1 MRLRRAALH
10 AFLLV
15 LPLWWVASGR
25 AAAGPAVDLHQL
37 RWYVHVDLIDAGAGR
52 DLAFWQAAIDD
63 AAKGANRLLEGGQ
76 GPFDRA
82 CCTRITRAANVTTFG
97 SPGDGRDVLDSAAEQ
112 NYFNT
117 AGGAGSAAFLID
129 SISYCGGSAP
139 AAVGCAERPACDS
152 NGNDNPNLWMV
163 ATADAFDSDILAA
176 VVAHER
182 GHNACRQHVATAECQ
197 IMQASIFVPGRGGC
211 LSAAECTSYRS
222 ARTTTASGQECTCI
236 TAAGATEADA
246 TTCAGAPLGLCSGG
260 LCGNALGSAG
270 VRLIAA
276 AAPGSAAG
284 GPPDDALEI
293 SALSGDWSVMAQF
306 APTSDDVRAL
316 AYAHDSSTLFGVV
329 PTVTNDRI
337 VTIDPSTG
345 LITATVGIRANGALE
360 IVSMAY
366 DPGDTSGPGDDR
378 LLVLEAGGP
387 AGELWAIDPA
397 SPSTATLLGSIT
409 WSPASLFTGLA
420 YDSLHDRLFAA
431 TPFGPDGLYEIHLA
445 GCSPSPC
452 ESEQIAGAGLYRENA
467 SLAFSPVTGM
477 LYLIGTAFD
486 GQRTF
491 YDVVDPSSGT
501 SIETL
506 SLDTFTPAGLAALP
520 EPFGAISWL
529 PGVLGVIVAY
539 RARHGRNLRWRGWR
553 SSPSVDRGE
562 WRQR

>member
-1 MRLRRAALH
+1 
-10 AFLLV
+10 
-15 LPLWWVASGR
+15 
-25 AAAGPAVDLHQL
+25 
-37 RWYVHVDLIDAGAGR
+37 
-52 DLAFWQAAIDD
+52 
-63 AAKGANRLLEGGQ
+63 
-76 GPFDRA
+76 
-82 CCTRITRAANVTTFG
+82 
-97 SPGDGRDVLDSAAEQ
+97 
-112 NYFNT
+112 
-117 AGGAGSAAFLID
+117 
-129 SISYCGGSAP
+129 
-139 AAVGCAERPACDS
+139 
-152 NGNDNPNLWMV
+152 
-163 ATADAFDSDILAA
+163 
-176 VVAHER
+176 
-182 GHNACRQHVATAECQ
+182 
-197 IMQASIFVPGRGGC
+197 
-211 LSAAECTSYRS
+211 
-222 ARTTTASGQECTCI
+222 
-236 TAAGATEADA
+236 
-246 TTCAGAPLGLCSGG
+246 
-260 LCGNALGSAG
+260 
-270 VRLIAA
+270 
-276 AAPGSAAG
+276 
-284 GPPDDALEI
+284 
-293 SALSGDWSVMAQF
+293 MAQF